1 MQQGVRCPNCGQS
14 IRFIEEHQQWYC
26 DSCGLYPFAQSQPAP
41 QFMPYYPPYPYYPP
55 QKSSDLGGKI
65 ILILLLIFLVVMFV
79 GPLLF
84 FLLTPPIDGDWDNT
98 PHGTLNFTEEDGNYT
113 GSLVFLDDRVVLED
127 VALVITDDSFGSDA
141 TLEPI
146 FHGGRAR
153 VPGGITCTYTDVD
166 GDGELD
172 IDDTFTIEN
181 GEPGDTI
188 RLRFRPTWG
197 NIATATLR

>member
-1 MQQGVRCPNCGQS
+1 
-14 IRFIEEHQQWYC
+14 
-26 DSCGLYPFAQSQPAP
+26 
-41 QFMPYYPPYPYYPP
+41 
-55 QKSSDLGGKI
+55 
-65 ILILLLIFLVVMFV
+65 MFV
-79 GPLLF
+79 GPILF
-84 FLLTPPIDGDWDNT
+84 FLLSPPIDGNWDNA
-98 PHGTLNFTEEDGNYT
+98 PHGTLNFTGGETGNYT
-113 GSLVFLDDRVVLED
+113 GSLVFLDERVVLED
-127 VALVITDDSFGSDA
+127 VALIITDNTFGSDA

-146 FHGGRAR
+146 FNGGRAR
-153 VPGGITCTYTDVD
+153 VPGGITCTYTDVN